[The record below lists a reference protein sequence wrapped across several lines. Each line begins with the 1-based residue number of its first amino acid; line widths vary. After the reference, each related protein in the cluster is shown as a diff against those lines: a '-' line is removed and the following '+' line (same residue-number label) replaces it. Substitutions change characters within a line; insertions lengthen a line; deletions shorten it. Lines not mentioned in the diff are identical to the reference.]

1 MGNSRSKQAA
11 KNVSAAM
18 LGQVSNIILNFVCR
32 TIFIYTLGI
41 EYLGVNGLFTN
52 ILTVMSLA
60 ELGIGEA
67 ITYKMYQ
74 PVAQGDHEKVK
85 TFMNF
90 YRKAYWLIGTIVFC
104 CGLGL
109 MPFLEYLIKDV
120 ENLNI
125 HLLEN
130 IRLIY
135 FLFLFN
141 TASTYFFAYRKL
153 IIVTDQK
160 GYIDTYNRYL
170 FLFLQNVVQI
180 GVLLL
185 LKDFIVYLLVKIV
198 MDFLANVNIAHKA
211 TKMYP
216 YITEQAQPMQQEEK
230 REIFK
235 QTSAM
240 ILHKIGGVV
249 CGSGTTTLLI
259 SAFINI
265 AAVGLYSN
273 YTTVIAIPQT
283 FLAYFFVPLTAS
295 VGNLVSTTERTHVK
309 KTFDKMWL
317 MNFWLYGFA
326 AICLFMLLNDFIG
339 KVWIT
344 EDYLLSVG
352 VVFFAV
358 LNFYLTGMRQ
368 TVSAFK
374 STSGLFWNDRYRPIA
389 EAAVHLGASV
399 VLWKLLKL
407 EGIII
412 GPTVSLLTTTVWVEG
427 IIVYKNVLGE
437 KRYKFFLTYL
447 GYLVCLGV
455 VGVAT
460 YFATAW
466 ITVNGIWTFL
476 LKAGICVA
484 VVNLCFLL
492 VFCKTKAFRDLFDSY
507 VRPIRRKLFRRK

>member
-32 TIFIYTLGI
+32 TIFIYTLGK

-52 ILTVMSLA
+52 ILTIMSLA

-109 MPFLEYLIKDV
+109 MPFLQYLIKGG
-120 ENLNI
+120 EGLK
-125 HLLEN
+125 H

-135 FLFLFN
+135 FLYLFN
-141 TASTYFFAYRKL
+141 TASTYFFAYKKL

-185 LKDFIVYLLVKIV
+185 LKNFIVYLLVKIV

-240 ILHKIGGVV
+240 ILHKIGGVCV
-249 CGSGTTTLLI
+249 SGTTNLLI
-259 SAFINI
+259 SAFIGI
-265 AAVGLYSN
+265 VVVGLYSN
-273 YTTVIAIPQT
+273 YTTVIAIPQA

-344 EDYLLSVG
+344 EDFLLSVG

-389 EAAVHLGASV
+389 EAAVHLGASFV
-399 VLWKLLKL
+399 LLKFFGL
-407 EGIII
+407 IGIII
-412 GPTVSLLTTTVWVEG
+412 GTTVSLLTTTVWVEG

-447 GYLVCLGV
+447 GYLVCLGA
-455 VGVAT
+455 VGVVT
-460 YFATAW
+460 YLATAW

-476 LKAGICVA
+476 LKTGICVA

-507 VRPIRRKLFRRK
+507 VRPITRKLFRRK

>member
-32 TIFIYTLGI
+32 TIFIYTLGK

-52 ILTVMSLA
+52 ILTIMSLA

-74 PVAQGDHEKVK
+74 PVAQGNHEKVK

-109 MPFLEYLIKDV
+109 MPFLQYLIKGG
-120 ENLNI
+120 EGLK
-125 HLLEN
+125 H

-135 FLFLFN
+135 FLYLFN
-141 TASTYFFAYRKL
+141 TASTYFFAYKKL

-185 LKDFIVYLLVKIV
+185 LKNFIVYLLVKIV

-240 ILHKIGGVV
+240 ILHKIGGVCV
-249 CGSGTTTLLI
+249 SGTTNLLI
-259 SAFINI
+259 SAFIGI
-265 AAVGLYSN
+265 VVVGLYSN
-273 YTTVIAIPQT
+273 YTTVIAIPQA
-283 FLAYFFVPLTAS
+283 FLSYVFVPLTAS

-344 EDYLLSVG
+344 EDFLLSVG

-368 TVSAFK
+368 TVSSFK
-374 STSGLFWNDRYRPIA
+374 TTSGLFWNDRYRPLI
-389 EAAVHLGASV
+389 EAAVHLGASFV
-399 VLWKLLKL
+399 LLKFFGL
-407 EGIII
+407 IGIII
-412 GPTVSLLTTTVWVEG
+412 GTTVSLLTTTVWVEG

-476 LKAGICVA
+476 LKTGICVA

-507 VRPIRRKLFRRK
+507 VRPITRKLFRRK

>member
-32 TIFIYTLGI
+32 TIFIYTLGK

-52 ILTVMSLA
+52 ILTIMSLA

-109 MPFLEYLIKDV
+109 MPFLQYLIKGG
-120 ENLNI
+120 EGLK
-125 HLLEN
+125 H

-135 FLFLFN
+135 FLYLFN
-141 TASTYFFAYRKL
+141 TASTYFFAYKKL

-185 LKDFIVYLLVKIV
+185 LKNFIVYLLVKIV

-240 ILHKIGGVV
+240 ILHKIGGVCV
-249 CGSGTTTLLI
+249 SGTTNLLI
-259 SAFINI
+259 SAFIGI
-265 AAVGLYSN
+265 VVVGLYSN
-273 YTTVIAIPQT
+273 YTTVIAIPQA

-295 VGNLVSTTERTHVK
+295 VGNLVSTTERTHIK

-344 EDYLLSVG
+344 EDFLLSVG
-352 VVFFAV
+352 VVFFAT

-374 STSGLFWNDRYRPIA
+374 STSGLFWNDRYRPIV
-389 EAAVHLGASV
+389 EAVVHLGASFV
-399 VLWKLLKL
+399 LLKFFGL
-407 EGIII
+407 IGIII
-412 GPTVSLLTTTVWVEG
+412 GTTVSLLTTTVWVEG

-476 LKAGICVA
+476 LKTGICVA

-492 VFCKTKAFRDLFDSY
+492 IFCKTKAFRDLFDSY
-507 VRPIRRKLFRRK
+507 VRPITRKLFRRK